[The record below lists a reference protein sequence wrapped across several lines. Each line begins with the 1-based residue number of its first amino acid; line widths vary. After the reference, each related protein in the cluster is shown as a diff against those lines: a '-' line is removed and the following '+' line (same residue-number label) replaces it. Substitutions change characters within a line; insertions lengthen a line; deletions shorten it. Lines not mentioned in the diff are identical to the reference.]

1 METSRWI
8 GAAVCAAAALIAASP
23 AHAIPAFARDTGLAC
38 NVCHRAYPELTPFGK
53 DFAADGYLLGAALQ
67 GERVET
73 GDQDLSLA
81 AKVPLALRLQFDI
94 VSRPAPASRLDFQA
108 PIIAKLLSGG
118 ALSKHVNYYAYFL
131 LAEYGATGGLEDAW
145 VRVHDAPVAGLGL
158 QLGQF
163 QIMDLV
169 FPREL
174 RLTRQDYLLYTASQS
189 DSGFNLAY
197 ARGLNVDYGLGP
209 VSLAAGV
216 VNGNGLDPA
225 VRAYGYPG
233 RATRVFDDDRAK
245 VGYGRLGGEYGG
257 LSAGW
262 FALQGAEGREANANR
277 FWRMGPDL
285 EFLRGP
291 LRLFAQALTGI
302 DDNPALAPRGP
313 AVDPIRFSGGLAG
326 GSYLISRRWVA
337 AALYNR
343 LISER
348 HAIDGSLGTLS
359 LSYYLCRNFK
369 LGIEGTYDF
378 LAEKST
384 HPDPEHGVIA
394 FADFA
399 Y

>member
-1 METSRWI
+1 MDRTSHWI
-8 GAAVCAAAALIAASP
+8 RAAACAAALFAAP
-23 AHAIPAFARDTGLAC
+23 RAAHAIPAFARDTGLAC
-38 NVCHRAYPELTPFGK
+38 TVCHRAYPELTPFGK
-53 DFAADGYLLGAALQ
+53 DFAGAGYLLGDAPQ
-67 GERVET
+67 GARLDT
-73 GDQDLSLA
+73 GDKDLSLA
-81 AKVPLALRLQFDI
+81 EKLPLALRLQFD
-94 VSRPAPASRLDFQA
+94 VLSRPAPASRLDFQA
-108 PIIAKLLSGG
+108 PVIAKLLSGG

-145 VRVHDAPVAGLGL
+145 VRVHDAPIPGLGL

-169 FPREL
+169 FPREV

-197 ARGLNVDYGLGP
+197 ARGLNVDYGIGP
-209 VSLAAGV
+209 VSLAGGV

-225 VRAYGYPG
+225 VRAFGYPG

-245 VGYGRLGGEYGG
+245 VGYGRLGGDYEG

-262 FALQGAEGREANANR
+262 FALKGAEGREADANR
-277 FWRMGPDL
+277 FWRMGPDA
-285 EFLRGP
+285 EYIEGP
-291 LRLFAQALTGI
+291 LRVFAQVLTGI
-302 DDNPALAPRGP
+302 DDNPTRAARGTS
-313 AVDPIRFSGGLAG
+313 DPIRFSGGLAG
-326 GSYLISRRWVA
+326 GSYLISKRWVA

-343 LISER
+343 LLSER
-348 HAIDGSLGTLS
+348 HAVDGSLGTLNV
-359 LSYYLCRNFK
+359 SYYLRTNFK
-369 LGIEGTYDF
+369 IGLEGTYDF

-384 HPDPEHGVIA
+384 HPDPEHAVIA